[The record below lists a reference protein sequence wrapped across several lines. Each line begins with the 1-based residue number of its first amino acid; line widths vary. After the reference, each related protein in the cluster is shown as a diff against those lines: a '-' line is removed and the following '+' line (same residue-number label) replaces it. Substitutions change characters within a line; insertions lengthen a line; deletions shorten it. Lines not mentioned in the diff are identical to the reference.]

1 MYFIYII
8 YTYLLYFLRVS
19 VDNLLKGKDI
29 NVQLE
34 NLIKEIIGGVNSEL
48 GAVIQWVET
57 YFGNFYNSESFE
69 VPNIP
74 VTVNKVIKSKIK
86 INQLKECLQNKRKKV
101 NEEQQKFEQ
110 YIQIT
115 KNDINNFNSK
125 IENYMETNSNLQN
138 TIMERNEDINQLNYI
153 IDNLNRDIKNLKET
167 IDDIRA
173 NDNKEE
179 IFNKFYEKMN
189 FDIITLLDKIQNNKA
204 LKKINDILNNY
215 NLNPFDSVSNTNL
228 IVY

>member
-1 MYFIYII
+1 
-8 YTYLLYFLRVS
+8 
-19 VDNLLKGKDI
+19 
-29 NVQLE
+29 
-34 NLIKEIIGGVNSEL
+34 
-48 GAVIQWVET
+48 
-57 YFGNFYNSESFE
+57 
-69 VPNIP
+69 
-74 VTVNKVIKSKIK
+74 
-86 INQLKECLQNKRKKV
+86 
-101 NEEQQKFEQ
+101 
-110 YIQIT
+110 
-115 KNDINNFNSK
+115 
-125 IENYMETNSNLQN
+125 METNSNLQN

>member
-1 MYFIYII
+1 
-8 YTYLLYFLRVS
+8 
-19 VDNLLKGKDI
+19 
-29 NVQLE
+29 
-34 NLIKEIIGGVNSEL
+34 
-48 GAVIQWVET
+48 
-57 YFGNFYNSESFE
+57 
-69 VPNIP
+69 
-74 VTVNKVIKSKIK
+74 VNKVIKSKIK